1 MNRRAAPLMKS
12 AGGSGPRAP
21 APIQR
26 VPGLRYDVLD
36 ELLGY
41 SLRRAQV
48 AMFSAFHEATRG
60 MGGVTPPRFTALVVI
75 GANPG
80 LSQTVLGNVL
90 GIARSGAMLLAD
102 RFEAQGWVARR
113 HRPDD
118 GRAWGLYLTRRGEA
132 LVERMKRRVRAT
144 DRKRS
149 AVLSRRE
156 RRELLRLLEKL
167 AA

>member
-1 MNRRAAPLMKS
+1 
-12 AGGSGPRAP
+12 
-21 APIQR
+21 
-26 VPGLRYDVLD
+26 
-36 ELLGY
+36 
-41 SLRRAQV
+41 
-48 AMFSAFHEATRG
+48 
-60 MGGVTPPRFTALVVI
+60 
-75 GANPG
+75 
-80 LSQTVLGNVL
+80 
-90 GIARSGAMLLAD
+90 MLLAD